1 MQRAFRV
8 SVGRSGV
15 TIFTSFPAGSR
26 LCTILLSSL
35 SDGYL
40 SRRQK
45 VGGYSFLQWAVCCDH
60 AANPLP
66 WGNKLLGLVYISIRF
81 LPLISRWCVIRL
93 EKDPDLMWKLHFYL
107 SVEMNP
113 PSKKKKILRQKNL
126 ILKYL
131 LHFCFGRV

>member
-45 VGGYSFLQWAVCCDH
+45 VGGYSFLQWAVCCYH

>member
-8 SVGRSGV
+8 GIGRSGL
-15 TIFTSFPAGSR
+15 TIFTSFQLGPDYAQSF
-26 LCTILLSSL
+26 CPP
-35 SDGYL
+35 SDGYF

-66 WGNKLLGLVYISIRF
+66 WGNELLGLVHISIRF
-81 LPLISRWCVIRL
+81 LPLISSWCVIRL
-93 EKDPDLMWKLHFYL
+93 EKDPDLIVKTTFL
-107 SVEMNP
+107 SFCRKEP
-113 PSKKKKILRQKNL
+113 PPPKKKKILRQNSL
-126 ILKYL
+126 TLKYL